1 MSRKSQT
8 RTFQSWVFF
17 CYLTLG
23 FVSWGATPEAD
34 TVISPAPAPV
44 PQTARELYNAGS
56 RQLQAGKLGDAEA
69 LLESSLDQQEDLVQ
83 PVALFNL
90 GHVRFAQGTEALKKS
105 PGGVAPQSR
114 RATEAGDEGIRKAT
128 EALAS
133 SDVAQMVA
141 AYWTGRG
148 ARQEMR
154 AATDA
159 VRRAME
165 AHGKTLAKWRQS
177 LNDFRSA
184 AELRPSDTNAVRN
197 AEIVAQAI
205 ARLVDSMR
213 EMQQS
218 AAGLSG
224 RQTEL
229 KGLLA
234 QLKGRIPGPSQ
245 TPGAP
250 GEDGEEGE
258 TSPEFFLAAS
268 FLISD
273 SSAAIWPVSSL
284 ARSEMGSGFFL
295 NNPMTDA
302 PQWRSRSTRTM
313 MTPTKATGQVKA
325 SPILQSSA

>member
-1 MSRKSQT
+1 M
-8 RTFQSWVFF
+8 RTFQGFLLLCF
-17 CYLTLG
+17 LTLG
-23 FVSWGATPEAD
+23 PASWGATPEAD
-34 TVISPAPAPV
+34 TVISPAPAAA
-44 PQTARELYNAGS
+44 PQTARGLYNAGS

-69 LLESSLDQQEDLVQ
+69 LLESSLDQQDDLVQ
-83 PVALFNL
+83 PAALFNL
-90 GHVRFAQGTEALKKS
+90 GHVRFAQGAEALKKS

-128 EALAS
+128 EALANN
-133 SDVAQMVA
+133 DVAQMVA

-159 VRRAME
+159 VRHAME

-197 AEIVAQAI
+197 AEIVALAI
-205 ARLVDSMR
+205 ARLVDSVR

-218 AAGLSG
+218 AAGLGG
-224 RQTEL
+224 RQKEL

-234 QLKGRIPGPSQ
+234 QLKGRIPGPSP

-250 GEDGEEGE
+250 GDDGEEGDQPLPE
-258 TSPEFFLAAS
+258 SLSGLEERNGSGGGLELNLSPEKAGELLNTLQADGKP
-268 FLISD
+268 LPLGQD
-273 SSAAIWPVSSL
+273 GK
-284 ARSEMGSGFFL
+284 SEMGK
-295 NNPMTDA
+295 PRD
-302 PQWRSRSTRTM
+302 RSQR
-313 MTPTKATGQVKA
+313 VW
-325 SPILQSSA
+325 

>member
-1 MSRKSQT
+1 MIRKSRM
-8 RTFQSWVFF
+8 RTFQGFVLLCF
-17 CYLTLG
+17 LTLG
-23 FVSWGATPEAD
+23 PASWGATPEAD
-34 TVISPAPAPV
+34 TVISPAPAAA
-44 PQTARELYNAGS
+44 PQTARGLYNAGS

-69 LLESSLDQQEDLVQ
+69 LLESSLDQQDDLVQ
-83 PVALFNL
+83 PAALFNL
-90 GHVRFAQGTEALKKS
+90 GHVRFAQGAEALKKS

-128 EALAS
+128 EALANN
-133 SDVAQMVA
+133 DVAQMVA

-159 VRRAME
+159 VRHAME

-197 AEIVAQAI
+197 AEIVALAI
-205 ARLVDSMR
+205 ARLVDSVR

-218 AAGLSG
+218 AAGLGG
-224 RQTEL
+224 RQKEL

-234 QLKGRIPGPSQ
+234 QLKGRIPGPSP

-250 GEDGEEGE
+250 GDDGEEGDQPLPE
-258 TSPEFFLAAS
+258 SLSGLEERNGSGGGLELNLSPEKAGELLNTLQADGKP
-268 FLISD
+268 LPLGQD
-273 SSAAIWPVSSL
+273 GK
-284 ARSEMGSGFFL
+284 SEMGK
-295 NNPMTDA
+295 PRD
-302 PQWRSRSTRTM
+302 RSQR
-313 MTPTKATGQVKA
+313 VW
-325 SPILQSSA
+325 

>member
-1 MSRKSQT
+1 MIRKSRM
-8 RTFQSWVFF
+8 RTFQGFVLLCF
-17 CYLTLG
+17 LTLG
-23 FVSWGATPEAD
+23 PASWGATPEAD
-34 TVISPAPAPV
+34 TVISPAPAAA
-44 PQTARELYNAGS
+44 PQTARGLYNAGS

-69 LLESSLDQQEDLVQ
+69 LLESSLDQQDDLVQ
-83 PVALFNL
+83 PAALFNL
-90 GHVRFAQGTEALKKS
+90 GHVRFAQGAEALKKS

-128 EALAS
+128 EALANN
-133 SDVAQMVA
+133 DVAQMVA

-159 VRRAME
+159 VRHAME

-197 AEIVAQAI
+197 AEIVALAI
-205 ARLVDSMR
+205 ARLVDSVR

-218 AAGLSG
+218 AAGLGG
-224 RQTEL
+224 RQKEL

-234 QLKGRIPGPSQ
+234 QLKGRIPGPSP

-250 GEDGEEGE
+250 GDDGEEGDQPLPE
-258 TSPEFFLAAS
+258 SLSGLEERNGSGGGLELNLSPEKAGELLNTLQADGKP
-268 FLISD
+268 LPLGQD
-273 SSAAIWPVSSL
+273 GK
-284 ARSEMGSGFFL
+284 SEMGKL
-295 NNPMTDA
+295 RD
-302 PQWRSRSTRTM
+302 RSQR
-313 MTPTKATGQVKA
+313 VW
-325 SPILQSSA
+325 

>member
-1 MSRKSQT
+1 MSRKCQT

-17 CYLTLG
+17 CYLTLS
-23 FVSWGATPEAD
+23 FMSWGVTPEAD
-34 TVISPAPAPV
+34 TVISPAPAPM
-44 PQTARELYNAGS
+44 PLTARGLYNAGS

-83 PVALFNL
+83 PAALFNL
-90 GHVRFAQGTEALKKS
+90 GHVRFAQGAEALKKT

-114 RATEAGDEGIRKAT
+114 RATEAGDEGIQKAT

-133 SDVAQMVA
+133 NDVAQMVA

-184 AELRPSDTNAVRN
+184 AELRPLDTNAVRN

-234 QLKGRIPGPSQ
+234 QLKGRIPAPSS
-245 TPGAP
+245 TPGAQ
-250 GEDGEEGE
+250 GEDGEDGEGGDQPLPE
-258 TSPEFFLAAS
+258 SLSGLEERNGSGGGLELNLSPEKAGELLNTLQADGKP
-268 FLISD
+268 LPLGQD
-273 SSAAIWPVSSL
+273 GK
-284 ARSEMGSGFFL
+284 SEMGKSR
-295 NNPMTDA
+295 D
-302 PQWRSRSTRTM
+302 RSQR
-313 MTPTKATGQVKA
+313 VW
-325 SPILQSSA
+325 

>member
-258 TSPEFFLAAS
+258 GGEGGDQPLPESLSGLEERSGSGGGLELNLSPEKAGELLNTLQADGKP
-268 FLISD
+268 LPLGQD
-273 SSAAIWPVSSL
+273 GK
-284 ARSEMGSGFFL
+284 SEMGK
-295 NNPMTDA
+295 
-302 PQWRSRSTRTM
+302 PQDRSQR
-313 MTPTKATGQVKA
+313 VW
-325 SPILQSSA
+325 

>member
-1 MSRKSQT
+1 MSRKCQT

-17 CYLTLG
+17 CYLTLS
-23 FVSWGATPEAD
+23 FMSWGATPEAD
-34 TVISPAPAPV
+34 TVISPAPAPM
-44 PQTARELYNAGS
+44 PLTARGLYNAGS

-83 PVALFNL
+83 PAALFNL
-90 GHVRFAQGTEALKKS
+90 GHVRFAQGAEALKKS
-105 PGGVAPQSR
+105 PSGVAPQSR
-114 RATEAGDEGIRKAT
+114 RVTEAGDEGIQKAT

-133 SDVAQMVA
+133 NDVAQMVA

-184 AELRPSDTNAVRN
+184 AELRPLDTNAVRN

-234 QLKGRIPGPSQ
+234 QLKGRIPAPSS
-245 TPGAP
+245 TPGAQ
-250 GEDGEEGE
+250 GEDGEDGEGGDQPLPE
-258 TSPEFFLAAS
+258 SLSGLEERNGSGGGLELNLSPEKAGELLNTLQADGKP
-268 FLISD
+268 LPLGQD
-273 SSAAIWPVSSL
+273 GK
-284 ARSEMGSGFFL
+284 SEMGK
-295 NNPMTDA
+295 PRD
-302 PQWRSRSTRTM
+302 RSQR
-313 MTPTKATGQVKA
+313 VW
-325 SPILQSSA
+325 

>member
-34 TVISPAPAPV
+34 TVISPATAPV
-44 PQTARELYNAGS
+44 PLTARGLYNAGS

-83 PVALFNL
+83 PAALFNL
-90 GHVRFAQGTEALKKS
+90 GHVRFAQGAESLKKT

-128 EALAS
+128 EALTN

-234 QLKGRIPGPSQ
+234 QLKGRIPATSS
-245 TPGAP
+245 TPGAQ
-250 GEDGEEGE
+250 GEDGEDGEGGDQPLPE
-258 TSPEFFLAAS
+258 SLSGLEERNGSGGGLELNLSPEKAGELLNTLQADGKP
-268 FLISD
+268 LPLGQD
-273 SSAAIWPVSSL
+273 GK
-284 ARSEMGSGFFL
+284 SEMGKSR
-295 NNPMTDA
+295 D
-302 PQWRSRSTRTM
+302 RSQR
-313 MTPTKATGQVKA
+313 VW
-325 SPILQSSA
+325 